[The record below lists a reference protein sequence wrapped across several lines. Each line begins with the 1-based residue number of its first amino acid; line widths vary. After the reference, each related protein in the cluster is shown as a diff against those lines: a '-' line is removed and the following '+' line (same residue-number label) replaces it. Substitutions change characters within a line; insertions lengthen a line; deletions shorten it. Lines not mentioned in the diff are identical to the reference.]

1 MIGQTI
7 SHYRIVEKLGGGGM
21 GVVYKAEDTRL
32 HRFVAL
38 KFLPDEVARDPQAL
52 ARFQR
57 EAEAASALNHPNICT
72 IHDIGSENGMTFIAM
87 EYLEGVTLKHRI
99 GSRPMELEVLLPL
112 AIEIADALD
121 AAHAKGIIHR
131 DIKPANIFVTTRGH
145 AKILDF
151 GLAKVAPSSTSSSQ
165 MAAVNTQTRSV
176 MEEDFLTSPGTMM
189 GTVAYMSPEQVRGK
203 ELDNRTDMFSFGA
216 VLYEM
221 ATGALP
227 FRGETSAMI
236 CEAIVNRAPVPPVR
250 LNPDLPA
257 ELERIMNKALE
268 KDRELRYR
276 SAADLETDVRRL
288 KRDTE
293 SGRSAAN
300 VIAEISPVK
309 TKSSSRGLLWAA
321 IAAVV
326 LAGLTLAF
334 FLRPPL
340 AAHRLGTS
348 KQITNDGLPKTS
360 LVTDG
365 SRIYF
370 SETSPSR
377 TEVSEVSVNGGE
389 AAPLDIR
396 LSFPFVTAASPQG
409 SELLMVEGIFFSN
422 NQFWSVPLPAGSPR
436 RLGQV
441 VGHDG
446 IWTPTGEIIFAK
458 GNDFYLADPEGA
470 NARKLA
476 TAPDYPTYPSFSP
489 DGKRLSFTVQNLNN
503 NTAAIWEAKPDGS
516 GMHPV
521 FPGFSNPPAEC
532 CGVWTPDGR
541 YFVFQ
546 ALKDNVS
553 NIWIV
558 PDHVPWWTRVS
569 RDPVQLTTG
578 PLQFAGPLVSKD
590 GKKLFVIGVQ
600 PHAELVRYD
609 AKSGGLVPYLDGIS
623 AGDIDFTRDGQWL
636 TYVSYPDNTLWRMK
650 SDGSSRLQLTYP
662 PMQTGLAHWSPD
674 GKQIAFA
681 GASLGKAWKIYLI
694 AKDGGT
700 PQPITTDQTPETDPT
715 WSADGNTL
723 AFGRVSL
730 GHADQSTIREFNLQ
744 TRQTTE
750 LPGSQGIFAP
760 RWSPDGRHI
769 AAITS
774 GDNANLMIYDVA
786 AKKWTRLDLKLATF
800 GYLTWSRDSNFVYF
814 DTGLGSNGA
823 FYRVRVSDSKLEK
836 LFDLNKLK
844 VFHSQYGP
852 GSWTGLAPG
861 DIPLLPRDISTQE
874 IYSFDLELP

>member
-99 GSRPMELEVLLPL
+99 GSRPMELEILLPL
-112 AIEIADALD
+112 AIEIGDALD

-151 GLAKVAPSSTSSSQ
+151 GLAKVAPSSSSSQ
-165 MAAVNTQTRSV
+165 MAVVNTQTRSV
-176 MEEDFLTSPGTMM
+176 VEEEFLTSPGTMM

-203 ELDNRTDMFSFGA
+203 DLDNRTDLFSFGA

-236 CEAIVNRAPVPPVR
+236 CEAIVNRAPVAPVR
-250 LNPDLPA
+250 LNPDLPS
-257 ELERIMNKALE
+257 ELERIINKALE
-268 KDRELRYR
+268 KDRDLRYR
-276 SAADLETDVRRL
+276 SAADLETDLKRL

-293 SGRSAAN
+293 SGHSSAK
-300 VIAEISPVK
+300 VIPQTTSAKSPRP
-309 TKSSSRGLLWAA
+309 SRALLWGA
-321 IAAVV
+321 IVT
-326 LAGLTLAF
+326 GLVGLILLAF

-340 AAHRLGTS
+340 LPPRLGAS
-348 KQITNDGLPKTS
+348 KQITNDGLPKLS

-365 SRIYF
+365 QRIYF
-370 SETSPSR
+370 DEASPTR
-377 TEVSEVSVNGGE
+377 TFVSQVSVNGGE
-389 AAPLDIR
+389 AAPLEV
-396 LSFPFVTAASPQG
+396 SFQNPFVTDASAER
-409 SELLMVEGIFFSN
+409 SELLALEGASFNS
-422 NQFWSVPLPAGSPR
+422 NQFWTVPLPAGSPR
-436 RLGQV
+436 RLTRV

-446 IWTPTGEIIFAK
+446 VWTPSGDVFFATGK
-458 GNDFYLADPEGA
+458 DLYMADHEGA
-470 NARKLA
+470 NARKLV
-476 TAPDYPTYPSFSP
+476 TAPDYPTNPIFSP
-489 DGKRLSFTVQNLNN
+489 DGKRVRLTLLNLNN
-503 NTAAIWEAKPDGS
+503 NTAAIWEAKPDGTA
-516 GMHPV
+516 MHAV
-521 FPGFSNPPAEC
+521 FPGFTNPPAEC
-532 CGVWTPDGR
+532 CGVWTPDGH
-541 YFVFQ
+541 YFLFQ
-546 ALKDNVS
+546 AVKDNIS

-558 PDHVPWWTRVS
+558 PDQLPWWKKVS
-569 RDPVQLTTG
+569 RAPLQLTTG
-578 PLQFAGPLVSKD
+578 PLQFVSPLVSKD

-600 PHAELVRYD
+600 PRAELVRYD
-609 AKSGGLVPYLDGIS
+609 AKSGDFVPYLDGIS
-623 AGDIDFTRDGQWL
+623 VGDLDFSRDGQWL
-636 TYVSYPDNTLWRMK
+636 VYVSYPDNILWRSK
-650 SDGSSRLQLTYP
+650 SDGSARLQLSYP

-681 GASLGKAWKIYLI
+681 GALPGKAWKIYLTT
-694 AKDGGT
+694 KDGGT
-700 PQPITTDQTPETDPT
+700 PQPVTTDEMQETDPT
-715 WSADGNTL
+715 WSPEGNTL
-723 AFGRVSL
+723 AFGRV
-730 GHADQSTIREFNLQ
+730 DQLHPDQTSIRQFDVQ
-744 TRQTTE
+744 TRQVTE
-750 LPGSQGIFAP
+750 LPGSHGIFAP
-760 RWSPDGRHI
+760 RWSPNGRYI
-769 AAITS
+769 VAITS
-774 GDNANLMIYDVA
+774 GDNANLMLYDVA
-786 AKKWTRLDLKLATF
+786 AKKWSKLDLKLNTTF
-800 GYLTWSRDSNFVYF
+800 GYLTWSHDSNFVYF

-823 FYRVRVSDSKLEK
+823 FYRVRISDSKVEK
-836 LFDLNKLK
+836 IVDLKKLK

-852 GSWTGLAPG
+852 GSWTGLGPG
-861 DIPLLPRDISTQE
+861 ETPLVPRDISTQE